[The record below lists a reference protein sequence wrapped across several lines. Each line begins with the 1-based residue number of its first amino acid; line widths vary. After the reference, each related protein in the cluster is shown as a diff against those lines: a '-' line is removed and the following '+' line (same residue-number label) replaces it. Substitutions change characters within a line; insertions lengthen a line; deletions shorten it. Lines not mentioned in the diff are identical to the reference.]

1 MSGHGAGFYGMAGIE
16 LVCINL
22 GESAAF
28 VGGEAFQKPAPAA
41 LTCPVHSC
49 PSFGKVG
56 AAMIF
61 DLPCFCPTCPTCP
74 RRDRFGDEPDA
85 RSEPFLALATVCL
98 RLSVLS
104 IHELMC
110 KYTNAPMFLSRG
122 DASGQGL
129 SKVGSHKKD
138 VLLHPPGFP
147 PARE

>member
-28 VGGEAFQKPAPAA
+28 VGGEAFQKPALAA

-61 DLPCFCPTCPTCP
+61 DLPHLPHLPP
-74 RRDRFGDEPDA
+74 SGP
-85 RSEPFLALATVCL
+85 L
-98 RLSVLS
+98 R
-104 IHELMC
+104 
-110 KYTNAPMFLSRG
+110 G
-122 DASGQGL
+122 
-129 SKVGSHKKD
+129 
-138 VLLHPPGFP
+138 
-147 PARE
+147 